1 VPNSPFSSQPWNYT
15 NNADGRIVNVMGFTM
30 KYFVFLVAILAVVT
44 GCSAASGS
52 TPAIHPA
59 SEIIASGPT
68 FGGDSTAN
76 LTFELQT
83 KIPVACSVVYG
94 ETTAYGNIATDTDMA
109 GGAHSEH
116 HPLLTGLKPDTI
128 YHFRFQGSDANGTLY
143 VSDDL
148 TYRTPKATASTT
160 ASNQPAGKNV
170 ALLSEGASIKGVS
183 SNYGG
188 GDNASAYGAN
198 HAIDGDP
205 SSQWSSNGD
214 GDKAWIEIELPQE
227 TKLSALGFQTRT
239 MGSSAQISQFQVV
252 TDKGE
257 TLGPFDLPDA
267 SAVHYFPVDTTA
279 RTLRFEVLKS
289 SGGNT
294 GATEIEV
301 YAAP

>member
-1 VPNSPFSSQPWNYT
+1 
-15 NNADGRIVNVMGFTM
+15 MGI
-30 KYFVFLVAILAVVT
+30 KYLVWFAAVLAVVT
-44 GCSAASGS
+44 GCSASSGASPPVR
-52 TPAIHPA
+52 PAA
-59 SEIIASGPT
+59 EIIASGPE
-68 FGGDSTAN
+68 FVGDSTAN
-76 LTFELQT
+76 LTFKLQT

-94 ETTAYGNIATDTDMA
+94 ETTAYGSIATDMDMA
-109 GGAHSEH
+109 GGAHTNH
-116 HPLLTGLKPDTI
+116 HPPLSNLKPDTL
-128 YHFRFQGSDANGTLY
+128 YHFRFQGADAQGTLY
-143 VSDDL
+143 VSDDY
-148 TYRTPKATASTT
+148 TYRTPKASA

-170 ALLSEGASIKGVS
+170 ALLSAGARIKGVS

-205 SSQWSSNGD
+205 TSQWSSNGD

-227 TKLSALGFQTRT
+227 YKLSALGFQTRT
-239 MGSSAQISQFQVV
+239 MGSSAQISQFRVI

-279 RTLRFEVLKS
+279 KTLRFEVVKS

-294 GATEIEV
+294 GATEIEA